1 MIDHSLAEGN
11 SYLHQIDPRIRILI
25 AVLFSCLMSVAQ
37 QLSTLALSLGFALLI
52 TLPLA
57 SHFFQI
63 LKKIFRFNAFIL
75 LFWIFLPL
83 TMSSEPI
90 LLFERVVL
98 SKDGIWLALILTFK
112 MNTLF
117 LIMITM
123 ITTIPISHLGASLQ
137 RLYVCKKFIVLLLF
151 TYRYIFILA
160 QEFQTLRIA
169 ARLRGFQPSTNLY
182 TYRTYANMVGTLLIR
197 SIKKAEQVQQ
207 AMLCR
212 GFFGTFHSLEM
223 DELDAKDWICF
234 VFALHLLA
242 LLGVTEWIR

>member
-1 MIDHSLAEGN
+1 MIDHSLSEGN
-11 SYLHQIDPRIRILI
+11 SFLHQIDPRIRILI

-37 QLSTLALSLGFALLI
+37 QQSTLVLSLGFALLI

-57 SHFFQI
+57 SHFFQ
-63 LKKIFRFNAFIL
+63 LLNKIFRLNAFIV
-75 LFWIFLPL
+75 LFWIFLPF
-83 TMSSEPI
+83 TMSSDLF
-90 LLFERVVL
+90 LLFERVPL
-98 SKDGIWLALILTFK
+98 SKDGIWLAWILTLK

-123 ITTIPISHLGASLQ
+123 IATIPISHLGASLQ
-137 RLYVCKKFIVLLLF
+137 RLYVGKKFIILLLF

-169 ARLRGFQPSTNLY
+169 ARLRGFQPATNLY

-197 SIKKAEQVQQ
+197 SIKKAEQLQQ

-212 GFFGTFHSLEM
+212 GFSGTFHSLEM
-223 DELDAKDWICF
+223 GEMDTKDWICF
-234 VFALHLLA
+234 GFALHLLA
-242 LLGVTEWIR
+242 LLGVIEWIR